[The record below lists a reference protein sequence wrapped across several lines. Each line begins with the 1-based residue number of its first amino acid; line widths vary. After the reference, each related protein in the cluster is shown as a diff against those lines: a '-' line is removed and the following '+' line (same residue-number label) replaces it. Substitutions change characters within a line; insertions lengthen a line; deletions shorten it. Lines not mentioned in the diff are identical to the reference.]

1 MLGKLL
7 KYELK
12 DTSHTF
18 LGLYGITL
26 GLSLIYSICISLGF
40 MKSNVLPS
48 VLIVAAI
55 CIFVFFALIT
65 MIFSFVRFSS
75 NLMGNEGYLMN
86 TLPVTSSQ
94 LVLSKLISFIIWS
107 GLGCIV
113 AFLASSILFLNQ
125 YTRSSYFMV
134 ISEIFSPDFRQVLN
148 MYGSTKFIPLFTIV
162 FITSWILTMLQVY
175 FCTSFSQLELFNWK
189 RIPSA
194 VILFL
199 LINFGFSMLDRLLS
213 KILLNF
219 VAPDNLAPYLICSAV
234 INIAVGVIF
243 FYGCSYILQKKLNL
257 K

>member
-7 KYELK
+7 KYEMK

-18 LGLYGITL
+18 LGLYCITL
-26 GLSLIYSICISLGF
+26 GLSVIYSICISLDLI
-40 MKSNVLPS
+40 KSNVLPS
-48 VLIVAAI
+48 VLAVAAI
-55 CIFVFFALIT
+55 CIFVFFALLT

-107 GLGCIV
+107 GLSCFVALIV
-113 AFLASSILFLNQ
+113 STILFLNR
-125 YTRSSYFMV
+125 YTSSMFFMA
-134 ISEIFSPDFRQVLN
+134 ISEIFSSSFLHALN
-148 MYGSTKFIPLFTIV
+148 LYGGTKFVLLMGIG

-175 FCTSFSQLELFNWK
+175 FCTSFSQLELFSRK
-189 RIPSA
+189 RGLSA

-219 VAPDNLAPYLICSAV
+219 VAPDNVAPYLICSAV